1 MRVYVEG
8 EDYLR
13 WVEDF
18 ENNEMG
24 LGLTERENGE
34 RCLGLFI
41 TYGGIEVSSFLPRDS
56 RRETTSLGL

>member
-34 RCLGLFI
+34 
-41 TYGGIEVSSFLPRDS
+41 VSGTVYYL
-56 RRETTSLGL
+56 RRN